1 MWMSWTTEATRA
13 TEWRTRTRTSS
24 RTFASYGDNVGSGTG
39 VERTCSSSASTE
51 SVNSVETRGFSEV
64 GAGSAYV
71 PTGESVGDLSEL
83 LDSAAV
89 RDGLEAFA
97 STPRPP
103 TSGRPI
109 EPTPSLSCAAS
120 TITVVGGGAG
130 SEKMQGT
137 QEAQVTWSAR
147 PIQWGGNI
155 FEMMLMMREENECKA
170 DARRMDEEQR
180 RRYELAAREAHYHT
194 EKAEAEERYRQ
205 EKLESEERA
214 RCDKEEGR
222 APQRRCKAVSD
233 TEKAAARVAATS
245 TPLMMSRNAKYFL
258 YISAIY
264 STITLELLQPQ
275 KPVLVRHRHGVRES
289 GAYLGDSDGAYTEDG
304 HSEQVV

>member
-1 MWMSWTTEATRA
+1 MEAKLLKQSIDEKANVDVMDDGGDEGDRV
-13 TEWRTRTRTSS
+13 EDEDEDEQPDLCV
-24 RTFASYGDNVGSGTG
+24 YGDNVGSGTG

-97 STPRPP
+97 MM
-103 TSGRPI
+103 
-109 EPTPSLSCAAS
+109 
-120 TITVVGGGAG
+120 GGNAG
-130 SEKMQGT
+130 SAKMQGT
-137 QEAQVTWSAR
+137 RTRDQVETQRFLELVNYSNRLGAAKVTAALKKRLSDLECSANSM
-147 PIQWGGNI
+147 GGNI

-180 RRYELAAREAHYHT
+180 RRYELAAREAHYLT

-222 APQRRCKAVSD
+222 ARTQK
-233 TEKAAARVAATS
+233 
-245 TPLMMSRNAKYFL
+245 LM
-258 YISAIY
+258 
-264 STITLELLQPQ
+264 LLIG
-275 KPVLVRHRHGVRES
+275 VL
-289 GAYLGDSDGAYTEDG
+289 T
-304 HSEQVV
+304 